1 VFSLFC
7 FFRTHGAATAVRTLR
22 DEERYSHLAERL
34 AAAAGVALPVEMQAP
49 PQVPQPRHRAAHDA
63 QAPPPRDGPP
73 PAAAQRAADG
83 PPSPPS
89 PPPPLAPRAPP
100 ARVAVPPRRPPL
112 TGVKASTRA
121 ASG

>member
-1 VFSLFC
+1 LFFS
-7 FFRTHGAATAVRTLR
+7 RRGAATAVRTLR

-34 AAAAGVALPVEMQAP
+34 AAAAGVALPVEVQAT
-49 PQVPQPRHRAAHDA
+49 PQAPQPRHRAAHDA

-83 PPSPPS
+83 PPPPPAS
-89 PPPPLAPRAPP
+89 PPPPVAPRAPP